1 MNEPGFTKRLI
12 KEKNELYS
20 KYNYCELES
29 CYEYKHYN
37 QIKVIINN
45 IKFTAKLPSDY
56 PFRAPNLFINDISYI
71 KILRLK
77 TKDLKDMKIDCLCCK
92 SLTCPNN
99 WAPSKKV
106 NDIIEEFFDNKKI
119 IKKIIGKW
127 FLTEICIKY
136 NIALEL
142 EYYIGDFL

>member
-1 MNEPGFTKRLI
+1 MNEPVFTKRLI
-12 KEKNELYS
+12 KEKHELYS
-20 KYNYCELES
+20 KYNNCELES
-29 CYEYKHYN
+29 CHEYNHNN
-37 QIKVIINN
+37 QLKVIINN
-45 IKFTAKLPSDY
+45 INFTAKLSSQY
-56 PFRAPNLFINDISYI
+56 PFRAPNLFINDISYL
-71 KILRLK
+71 KILRFK
-77 TKDLKDMKIDCLCCK
+77 TKELKDMKIDCLCCK
-92 SLTCPNN
+92 SLTCTNN

-106 NDIIEEFFDNKKI
+106 NDIIEEFFYNRKI